1 MRKILFGVII
11 TLIVLFTFKYCGDK
25 KEEQIILKENS
36 ALIQEQLKN
45 VSKLVVTEGH
55 FSEVFSYE
63 NSKLIFGDLFEA
75 EKKALVVVNAD
86 VAVSYDLSKLQYN
99 VDETTKTLQILSIP
113 EEEIKI
119 SPDFEYYDIQAD
131 YLNPFEAKDYNDI
144 KKTVRQQL
152 MKKIESSD
160 LKSNAQN
167 RLLSELS
174 KFFILTNSLGWKLK
188 YNETPVESVDA
199 LKSMDIKF

>member
-25 KEEQIILKENS
+25 KEEITTLKENS

-55 FSEVFSYE
+55 YSEVFTYE
-63 NSKLIFGDLFEA
+63 NSKRIFGDLIEV

-86 VAVSYDLSKLQYN
+86 VTVAYDLSKIEYN
-99 VDETTKTLQILSIP
+99 IDETTKTLQILSIP
-113 EEEIKI
+113 EEEINI
-119 SPDFEYYDIQAD
+119 HPDFEYYDIQAD
-131 YLNPFEAKDYNDI
+131 YLNPFEAKDYNEI

-152 MKKIESSD
+152 MKKIEASD

-174 KFFILTNSLGWKLK
+174 KFYILTNSLGWRLE
-188 YNETPVESVDA
+188 YNQTPVESLEGLNT
-199 LKSMDIKF
+199 LKL

>member
-25 KEEQIILKENS
+25 KEEMTILKENS

-55 FSEVFSYE
+55 YSEVFTYE
-63 NSKLIFGDLFEA
+63 NSKRIFGDLIEV

-86 VAVSYDLSKLQYN
+86 VTVAYDLSKIEYN
-99 VDETTKTLQILSIP
+99 IDETTKTLQILSIP
-113 EEEIKI
+113 EEEINMH
-119 SPDFEYYDIQAD
+119 PDFEYYDIQAD
-131 YLNPFEAKDYNDI
+131 YLNPFEAKDYNEI

-152 MKKIESSD
+152 MKKIEASD

-174 KFFILTNSLGWKLK
+174 KFYILTNSLGWRLE
-188 YNETPVESVDA
+188 YNQTPVESLEGLNT
-199 LKSMDIKF
+199 LKL

>member
-11 TLIVLFTFKYCGDK
+11 TLIVLFTFKYCGDRK
-25 KEEQIILKENS
+25 KEQTILKENS

-55 FSEVFSYE
+55 FSEVFTYD
-63 NSKLIFGDLFEA
+63 NSKRIFGDLLEV
-75 EKKALVVVNAD
+75 EKKAIVVVNAD
-86 VAVSYDLSKLQYN
+86 VTVAYDLSKIEYN

-131 YLNPFEAKDYNDI
+131 YLNPFEAKDYNEI
-144 KKTVRQQL
+144 KKTVRKQL
-152 MKKIESSD
+152 MKKIEASD

-174 KFFILTNSLGWKLK
+174 KFYILTNSLGWTLE
-188 YNETPVESVDA
+188 YNQTPVESLEGLNT
-199 LKSMDIKF
+199 LKL